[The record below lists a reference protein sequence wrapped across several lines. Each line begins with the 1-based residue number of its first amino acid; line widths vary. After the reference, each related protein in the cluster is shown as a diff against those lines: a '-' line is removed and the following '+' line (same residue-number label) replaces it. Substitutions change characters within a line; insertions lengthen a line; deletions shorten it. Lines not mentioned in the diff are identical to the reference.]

1 MLAKAD
7 LFARLA
13 EGHAARVTVVTPNR
27 RLALTLTAEFDA
39 YQVERNLSV
48 WEAADILPF
57 DAWVQRLWEDALYSE
72 AGSALPLLLTSAQE
86 QAIWEEVLPRGELLS
101 PAHTAR
107 QCRDAWRLQHAW
119 RIPPGHGGEDAAAFR
134 EWARRYEQRTHG
146 ETDVA
151 RLPDLEFLKYAKKPS
166 LVVAY
171 AFDNL
176 PPQTKA
182 FLAQFPL
189 EECKP
194 EAAGGASARLALSSS
209 REEIE
214 KAAAWARARLEQ
226 GAKRIGVVVP
236 DLGLRRKEVV
246 RVFSR
251 VMQPAFNLPGATRAP
266 QPFNVSLGEPL
277 SDFPL
282 VDFSLGLIRLS
293 FSEVE
298 FSLASRLIR
307 SPFLGGAEAEMA
319 RRARLDA
326 KLRAMLGATVS
337 LPKLIASI
345 EHAPRLRSHLEGVFS
360 LRAPQRQ
367 SAGSWARHF
376 SALLDAAGFPGER
389 ALDSD
394 EFQTRAKWHETLGEL
409 ARLERISKDFSIE
422 GAFSVLR
429 GLCADTLFQ
438 PESPAAPI
446 QVLGALESAGLRFDC
461 LWVSGLTDEAWPLEA
476 RPNPFIPV
484 ALQKQAGVPQAS
496 AESSLA
502 HAGRLTEE
510 WQSAAHEVVFSHPTK
525 QDDRDL
531 APSPLIAALPEAL
544 LEVPAFPRYRDLLFS
559 KKRTTTLEDGRGPPV
574 PPGKVRG
581 GTRVLAD
588 QAACPFRAFARW
600 RLAAEA
606 LEAPVIG
613 PDARERG
620 ALLHAL
626 MKHLWTELKDSAAL
640 RGDVG
645 PAIARAADAAVKETG
660 LQGRF
665 AELERARL
673 ARLAGEWLELEKLR
687 KDFEVAFVEHPRS
700 LNVAGLEFSSRIDR
714 MDRLMEGGKA
724 GGYALIDYKT
734 GSRVTPKDWEPPRPD
749 DPQLPLY
756 AAAAPEEL
764 SAVAYAKV
772 RPGAMKFFGFSREE
786 KLVPGV
792 RLYRDWPGLL
802 AQWRKQADTLGAG
815 FAAGEAPVD
824 PKRDLKTCLRC
835 DLQTLCRVYEKF
847 NVLEEIEDEEGSE

>member
-13 EGHAARVTVVTPNR
+13 EGHAARITVVTPNR

-39 YQVERNLSV
+39 FQIGNRRSV

-57 DAWVQRLWEDALYSE
+57 DAWVQRLWEEALYAE
-72 AGSALPLLLTSAQE
+72 AGGALPLLLTGAQE
-86 QAIWEEVLPRGELLS
+86 QAIWEEVLPRAELLS
-101 PAHTAR
+101 LAQTAR
-107 QCRDAWRLQHAW
+107 QCRDAWRLLHAW
-119 RIPPGHGGEDAAAFR
+119 RIAPGHGGEDAAAFR
-134 EWARRYEQRTHG
+134 EWARAYEKRTQG
-146 ETDVA
+146 EIDAA
-151 RLPDLEFLKYAKKPS
+151 RLPDLDFLQHAKQPS

-171 AFDNL
+171 AFDIL
-176 PPQTKA
+176 PPQTRE
-182 FLAQFPL
+182 FLANFAL

-194 EAAGGASARLALSSS
+194 EAIEGASTRLALSSS

-226 GAKRIGVVVP
+226 GRARIGVVVP
-236 DLGLRRKEVV
+236 DLARRRKQVV
-246 RVFSR
+246 RAFSR
-251 VMQPAFNLPGATRAP
+251 VMQPAFNLPGAAP
-266 QPFNVSLGEPL
+266 APLPFNVSLGQPL
-277 SDFPL
+277 ADYPL
-282 VDFSLGLIRLS
+282 VDLALSLIELS
-293 FSEVE
+293 FHEVP
-298 FSLASRLIR
+298 FAQASRLVR

-326 KLRAMLGATVS
+326 ELRQALGATVS

-345 EHAPRLRSHLEGVFS
+345 GHAPLLRMHLEKAFALKS
-360 LRAPQRQ
+360 HERQ
-367 SAGSWARHF
+367 SPGAWARHF
-376 SALLDAAGFPGER
+376 SALLEAAGFPGER

-394 EFQTRAKWHETLGEL
+394 EFQTRAKWHEALGEL
-409 ARLERISKDFSIE
+409 AKLERVSKDFSIE
-422 GAFSVLR
+422 RAFAVLR
-429 GLCADTLFQ
+429 DLCGDTLFQ
-438 PESPAAPI
+438 PESPDAPI
-446 QVLGALESAGLRFDC
+446 QVLGVLESAGLRFDC

-496 AESSLA
+496 AEASAALA
-502 HAGRLTEE
+502 RGITDE
-510 WQSAAHEVVFSHPTK
+510 WQAAASEVVFSYPTK

-531 APSPLIAALPEAL
+531 APSPLIAAI
-544 LEVPAFPRYRDLLFS
+544 PAGAPDIPAYPRYRDLLFS
-559 KKRTTTLEDGRGPPV
+559 KKKTSTLEDGHGPAV

-600 RLAAEA
+600 RLAAEP
-606 LEAPVIG
+606 LEAPVLG

-620 ALLHAL
+620 SLLHAL

-640 RGDVG
+640 RGELG
-645 PAIARAADAAVKETG
+645 PAIARAADAAVKEAE
-660 LQGRF
+660 LEGRF

-673 ARLAGEWLELEKLR
+673 ARLAGEWLELERMR

-700 LNVAGLEFSSRIDR
+700 LTVAGLEFSSRIDR
-714 MDRLMEGGKA
+714 MDRLAA

-764 SAVAYAKV
+764 SVVAFARV
-772 RPGAMKFFGFSREE
+772 RRGAARFFGFSRED
-786 KLVPGV
+786 KLVPGLK
-792 RLYRDWPGLL
+792 LYRDWPGLL
-802 AQWRKQADTLGAG
+802 AQWKKEADALGAA

-847 NVLEEIEDEEGSE
+847 NVLEEIEDEEAAD